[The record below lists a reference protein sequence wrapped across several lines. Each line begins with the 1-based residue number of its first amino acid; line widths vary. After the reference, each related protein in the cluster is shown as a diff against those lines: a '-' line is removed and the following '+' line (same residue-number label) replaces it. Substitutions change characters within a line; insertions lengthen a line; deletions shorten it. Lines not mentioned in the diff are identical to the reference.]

1 MFASTA
7 VQRTAVPN
15 NEDRTMYSYST
26 ADSDFLTF
34 GVGKGEVNGITNV
47 FVNNNPGGS
56 ESVSGAER
64 N

>member
-1 MFASTA
+1 MKIEQCT
-7 VQRTAVPN
+7 V
-15 NEDRTMYSYST
+15 T

-47 FVNNNPGGS
+47 FVINNPVGS
-56 ESVSGAER
+56 EPVSGAER